1 MPQLAY
7 VDGRIVPLANA
18 SIHVEDRGLQFADAL
33 YEVAAV
39 LNGRLLDWPQ
49 HLIRLR
55 RGLAALFIDFP
66 MSDAALT
73 LQARRLIAANGHAD
87 AIIYLQVSRGV
98 ARRDHGFPANSRA
111 SLIMTVRRFDFAQ
124 RIAQQRSGIAVI
136 TVNDMR
142 WRRVD
147 LKTTGL
153 LANVMAKQDAR
164 AAGAFEAWL
173 VSPDDIVREG
183 SSTNAWIVKDNV
195 LITHPLSESILPG
208 IARAA
213 LLRLAAGAGMTI
225 AERPFT
231 LAEALAAD
239 EALLTSTTAPLLP
252 VVAIDGR
259 PIGTGRPGP
268 FAARLAALVWNDI
281 ATQTDWQAPA

>member
-7 VDGRIVPLANA
+7 IDGRIVPLAQA
-18 SIHVEDRGLQFADAL
+18 RIPVEDRGLQFADAL
-33 YEVAAV
+33 YEVVAV

-73 LQARRLIAANGHAD
+73 LQARRLVAANGHAD
-87 AIIYLQVSRGV
+87 ALLYLQISRGV
-98 ARRDHGFPANSRA
+98 ARRDHGFPADAHA

-124 RIAQQRSGIAVI
+124 RVGQQQNGVAVI

-153 LANVMAKQDAR
+153 LANVLAKQDAR

-173 VSPDDIVREG
+173 VGPDDVVREG
-183 SSTNAWIVKDNV
+183 SSTNAWIVKDGV
-195 LITHPLSESILPG
+195 LITHPLAASILAG
-208 IARAA
+208 IARAT
-213 LLRLAAGAGMTI
+213 LLRLAAKAGIAI

-231 LAEALAAD
+231 LAQALAAD

-252 VVAIDGR
+252 VVAIDGQ
-259 PIGTGRPGP
+259 PIANGTPGP
-268 FAARLAALVWNDI
+268 MAAKLAALVYGDI
-281 ATQTDWQAPA
+281 AAQTGWHAPA

>member
-18 SIHVEDRGLQFADAL
+18 GVSIEDRGLQFADAL

-39 LNGRLLDWPQ
+39 LNGRLLDWSQ
-49 HLIRLR
+49 HLVRLR

-73 LQARRLIAANGHAD
+73 LQAKRLIAANGHAD
-87 AIIYLQVSRGV
+87 AIIYLQVSRGA
-98 ARRDHGFPANSRA
+98 ARRDHGFPADAQA

-124 RIAQQRSGIAVI
+124 RVAQQRKGVGVI

-173 VSPDDIVREG
+173 VGPDDVVREG
-183 SSTNAWIVKDNV
+183 SSTNAWIVKDGT

-213 LLRLAAGAGMTI
+213 LLRLATGARIAI

-252 VVAIDGR
+252 VVKIDGK
-259 PIGTGRPGP
+259 PVGSGSPGP
-268 FAARLAALVWNDI
+268 MAARLAALVWGDI
-281 ATQTDWQAPA
+281 TAQTGWQPPA

>member
-7 VDGRIVPLANA
+7 VDGRIVPLAEA
-18 SIHVEDRGLQFADAL
+18 RIPVEDRGLQFADAL

-39 LNGRLLDWPQ
+39 FNGRLFDWPQ

-73 LQARRLIAANGHAD
+73 LQAKRLVAANGHAD
-87 AIIYLQVSRGV
+87 ALLYLQVSRGV
-98 ARRDHGFPANSRA
+98 ARRDHGFPADAHA

-124 RIAQQRSGIAVI
+124 RVAQQRTGVRVI

-173 VSPDDIVREG
+173 IGPDDVVREG
-183 SSTNAWIVKDNV
+183 SSTNAWIVQDSV
-195 LITHPLSESILPG
+195 LVTHPLAASILAG
-208 IARAA
+208 IARAT
-213 LLRLAAGAGMTI
+213 LLRLAAGAGIAI

-231 LAEALAAD
+231 LAQALAAD

-252 VVAIDGR
+252 VVAIDGHM
-259 PIGTGRPGP
+259 IGNGTPGP
-268 FAARLAALVWNDI
+268 MAAKLAALVWGDI
-281 ATQTDWQAPA
+281 AAQTGWHTAA

>member
-7 VDGRIVPLANA
+7 VDGRMVPLRDAM
-18 SIHVEDRGLQFADAL
+18 IHVEDRGLQFADSL
-33 YEVAAV
+33 YEVCAI
-39 LNGRLLDWPQ
+39 LNGRLLDWDG
-49 HLIRLR
+49 HLARLR

-66 MSDAALT
+66 MTDAALGIV
-73 LQARRLIAANGHAD
+73 ARRLVAVNGQRD
-87 AIIYLQVSRGV
+87 GLLYIQLTRGS
-98 ARRDHGFPANSRA
+98 ARRDHGFPDGASP

-124 RIAQQRSGIAVI
+124 RVRQQATGVGVI

-173 VSPDDIVREG
+173 VAEDGTVREG
-183 SSTNAWIVKDNV
+183 SSTNAWIVQGGR
-195 LITHPLSESILPG
+195 LITHPLSASILPG
-208 IARAA
+208 IARSA
-213 LLRLAAGAGMTI
+213 LIDLARTAQIGVD
-225 AERPFT
+225 ERPFS
-231 LAEALAAD
+231 LDEALAAD

-252 VVAIDGR
+252 VVRIDGQA
-259 PIGTGRPGP
+259 IGGGTPGP
-268 FAARLAALVWNDI
+268 VAARLAPLVWGEI
-281 ATQTDWQAPA
+281 ARQTGWQAH

>member
-7 VDGRIVPLANA
+7 VDGRIVPLAQA
-18 SIHVEDRGLQFADAL
+18 SVPVEDRGLQFADAL

-49 HLIRLR
+49 HLVRLR

-73 LQARRLIAANGHAD
+73 LQAKRLIATNGHAD
-87 AIIYLQVSRGV
+87 AIIYLQVSRGA
-98 ARRDHGFPANSRA
+98 ARRDHGFPAACQA

-124 RIAQQRSGIAVI
+124 RVAQQRKGVAVI

-173 VSPDDIVREG
+173 VGPDDVVREG
-183 SSTNAWIVKDNV
+183 SSTNAWIVKDRT

-213 LLRLAAGAGMTI
+213 LLRLATGVGIAI
-225 AERPFT
+225 AERSFT

-252 VVAIDGR
+252 VVSIDGQ
-259 PIGTGRPGP
+259 PIGSGSPGP
-268 FAARLAALVWNDI
+268 IAAQLAALVWSDV
-281 ATQTDWQAPA
+281 AAQTGWQPPA

>member
-1 MPQLAY
+1 MLTWCLFSRLRARR
-7 VDGRIVPLANA
+7 VCPLRRKRPNA
-18 SIHVEDRGLQFADAL
+18 ATGLCRWPHHPAARASVHVEDRGLQFADAL

-39 LNGRLLDWPQ
+39 INGRLLDWPQ

-55 RGLAALFIDFP
+55 RDCAALFIDFP

-87 AIIYLQVSRGV
+87 AMIYLQISRGA
-98 ARRDHGFPANSRA
+98 ARRDHGFPADAQA

-124 RIAQQRSGIAVI
+124 RVAQQRKGVAVI

-173 VSPDDIVREG
+173 VGPDDVVREG
-183 SSTNAWIVKDNV
+183 SSTNAWIVKDGT

-213 LLRLAAGAGMTI
+213 LLRLAPMRGSPLRSDHSASPKRW
-225 AERPFT
+225 RPMK
-231 LAEALAAD
+231 
-239 EALLTSTTAPLLP
+239 
-252 VVAIDGR
+252 R
-259 PIGTGRPGP
+259 C
-268 FAARLAALVWNDI
+268 
-281 ATQTDWQAPA
+281 

>member
-1 MPQLAY
+1 
-7 VDGRIVPLANA
+7 
-18 SIHVEDRGLQFADAL
+18 
-33 YEVAAV
+33 
-39 LNGRLLDWPQ
+39 
-49 HLIRLR
+49 
-55 RGLAALFIDFP
+55 

-73 LQARRLIAANGHAD
+73 LQAKRLIAANGHDD
-87 AIIYLQVSRGV
+87 AIIYLQISRGA
-98 ARRDHGFPANSRA
+98 ARRDHGFPSDAQA

-124 RIAQQRSGIAVI
+124 RVAQQRKGVAVI

-173 VSPDDIVREG
+173 VGPDDVVREG
-183 SSTNAWIVKDNV
+183 SSTNAWIVKDGK

-208 IARAA
+208 IARTA
-213 LLRLAAGAGMTI
+213 LLRLAAGDGIAI

-252 VVAIDGR
+252 VVTIDGR
-259 PIGTGRPGP
+259 PVGTGRPGP
-268 FAARLAALVWNDI
+268 MAARLAALVWGDVV
-281 ATQTDWQAPA
+281 AQTGWQVPD

>member
-7 VDGRIVPLANA
+7 VDGRIVPLAQA
-18 SIHVEDRGLQFADAL
+18 RIPVEDRGLQFADAL

-39 LNGRLLDWPQ
+39 FNGKMLDWPQ
-49 HLIRLR
+49 HLVRLR

-73 LQARRLIAANGHAD
+73 LQAKRLIAANGHAD
-87 AIIYLQVSRGV
+87 AILYLQISRGA
-98 ARRDHGFPANSRA
+98 ARRDHGFPADAHA
-111 SLIMTVRRFDFAQ
+111 SLIMTVRRFNFTQ
-124 RIAQQRSGIAVI
+124 RVAQQRTGVGVI

-173 VSPDDIVREG
+173 VGPDDVVREG
-183 SSTNAWIVKDNV
+183 SSTNAWIVKDGV

-213 LLRLAAGAGMTI
+213 LLRLAAGAGISI

-231 LAEALAAD
+231 LAEAHAAD

-252 VVAIDGR
+252 VVAIDAQPVGN
-259 PIGTGRPGP
+259 GTPGP
-268 FAARLAALVWNDI
+268 VAAQLAALVWSDI
-281 ATQTDWQAPA
+281 AAHTGWHAPA